1 MLPITT
7 LLFPSCPD
15 LLLEEISREG
25 QTLFLTVRSS
35 KKGLACPDCG
45 NISMRVHSHYPRT
58 LADVSLME
66 YEVRLHVHVRRFFCV
81 NAECARIT
89 FAEPLAD
96 LAVPHARR
104 TNRQANR
111 LRAMAK
117 ELGGRPAA
125 RESENVLMPVSRHTL
140 LRLLR
145 HAPLPAAPT
154 PRVLGVDDWS
164 IRKGRTYGTILVDL
178 ERHRIVEVLPD
189 REVETLEMWLMAHP
203 GVEMI
208 SRDRAGA
215 YAQGARKGAP
225 QSQQVADRFHL
236 LLNLQETLK
245 RLFERKH
252 EQLKHA
258 MSWQPAQEDHIGQAQ
273 QAPAEGVLEPAQ
285 PIKMGPRLS
294 PAHERE
300 RQLRREKR
308 KKRYDEV
315 IKLHEQG
322 VSQLAIASLLGLD
335 RNTVHRYITAPAFPE
350 IVRPKRSSLLDPYK
364 PYVLERWATG
374 QCTASGLFAEL
385 RARGSQGGATLVY
398 DYLRPL
404 RERPEWRQ
412 AYQHQK
418 ALQAQGKRAT
428 PLSASE
434 AAWLFICNPRKLT
447 LRQVDELDPLRRQDE
462 ELGKAYQLVQ
472 DFRTMVTQ
480 RQVSVL
486 PRWLGEAQASGI
498 PELKSF
504 VAGIYRDYDAVRAA
518 LASEHSNGQTEGK
531 VNKLKCIK
539 RQMYGRANFDL
550 LRQRMLLCA

>member
-1 MLPITT
+1 MLPITP

-15 LLLEEISREG
+15 LLLEEITYEG
-25 QTLFLTVRSS
+25 QTLFLTVRRSR
-35 KKGLACPDCG
+35 KAMPCPDCG
-45 NISMRVHSHYPRT
+45 NVSMKVHSRYHRT
-58 LADVSLME
+58 LADVSLMD
-66 YEVRLHVHVRRFFCV
+66 YEVRLRVHVRRFFCT

-89 FAEPLAD
+89 FAESFAD

-104 TNRQANR
+104 TNRQAMR

-125 RESENVLMPVSRHTL
+125 RERENVLMSVRRPTL

-145 HAPLPAAPT
+145 HTSLPAAPT

-189 REVETLEMWLMAHP
+189 REAETLERWLTAHP
-203 GVEMI
+203 GVEVI
-208 SRDRAGA
+208 ARDRAGA

-225 QSQQVADRFHL
+225 QAQQVADRFHV
-236 LLNLQETLK
+236 LLNLQDTLK

-258 MSWQPAQEDHIGQAQ
+258 VNWQPAQEDSIGQAQ
-273 QAPAEGVLEPAQ
+273 HARSQQVLEPAG
-285 PIKMGPRLS
+285 PIIPGPRLS
-294 PAHERE
+294 PVHERE

-315 IKLHEQG
+315 IKLHAQG

-335 RNTVHRYITAPAFPE
+335 RNTVHRSITAPAFPE
-350 IVRPKRSSLLDPYK
+350 IIRPTRSSLLDPYK

-374 QCTASGLFAEL
+374 QCTASSLFAEL
-385 RARGSQGGATLVY
+385 QARGYQGGATLVY

-412 AYQHQK
+412 AYQQQK
-418 ALQAQGKRAT
+418 AIQAQGKRVT

-434 AAWLFICNPRKLT
+434 AAWLFICHPRKLT

-504 VAGIYRDYDAVRAA
+504 VAGIYRDYDPVRAA

-550 LRQRMLLCA
+550 LRHRMLLSA